1 MNNFKNFG
9 WVERLAFAPTSCPLT
24 GRFRLTT
31 PLSAKKTSASPT
43 RFATAEL
50 KLANRKLRTEADDA
64 AYEVR
69 HCGKRLCVASLNI
82 AGTLDE
88 TLKNV
93 RRIAEKIIQLRK
105 DAARS
110 RGI

>member
-1 MNNFKNFG
+1 M
-9 WVERLAFAPTSCPLT
+9 P
-24 GRFRLTT
+24 
-31 PLSAKKTSASPT
+31 
-43 RFATAEL
+43 
-50 KLANRKLRTEADDA
+50 RTEADDA
-64 AYEVR
+64 AYDVR